1 MTSICL
7 SMYDIYN
14 KLKNSKWWFL
24 IQLKKFT
31 FLKIKKFRI
40 IEEQHFKQIPFFSW
54 SISFK
59 KYPLLLVQVGIFLQ
73 NLSVKRTITLADQ
86 RSYLVQWLLKDQH
99 RAGGPEDHH
108 WLGGEQTKQDAT
120 EWGAQNGLCHSHVL
134 FGLLTYKT
142 DIAHTQPT
150 HYINTVH
157 AQVYIYMIS
166 HFNTITGKI
175 TNKKYLVY
183 S

>member
-1 MTSICL
+1 MVFFDSTKKIHISQ
-7 SMYDIYN
+7 N
-14 KLKNSKWWFL
+14 
-24 IQLKKFT
+24 KKFQDNRRAT
-31 FLKIKKFRI
+31 FKKNT
-40 IEEQHFKQIPFFSW
+40 FFSW

-166 HFNTITGKI
+166 HINTITGRI

>member
-1 MTSICL
+1 MVFFDSTKKIHISQ
-7 SMYDIYN
+7 N
-14 KLKNSKWWFL
+14 
-24 IQLKKFT
+24 KKFQDNRRAT
-31 FLKIKKFRI
+31 FQTNSI
-40 IEEQHFKQIPFFSW
+40 FSW

-166 HFNTITGKI
+166 HINTITGRI